1 VKRSRAVLLLVAVV
15 AAAAGAFFVWKT
27 RGPRQVRI
35 AGRTLAADGRPLAE
49 VRVAL
54 EVAPDD
60 TEEEGA
66 VEKAETLS
74 NEKGEFSIEYQPH
87 WKTPSYRLDVRK
99 SGYRDLSIGSAETLK
114 PPVILRLAP
123 ANP

>member
-27 RGPRQVRI
+27 RGPRPVRI
-35 AGRTLAADGRPLAE
+35 AGTTLAADGRPLAE
-49 VRVAL
+49 VRVTL

-66 VEKAETLS
+66 VEKAETVS
-74 NEKGEFSIEYQPH
+74 NEKGEFSIEYQPTGRLPRIA
-87 WKTPSYRLDVRK
+87 WTPGSRVTATFRSARRK
-99 SGYRDLSIGSAETLK
+99 
-114 PPVILRLAP
+114 P
-123 ANP
+123 